1 MPLPEIAAWY
11 DTIVKIA
18 EARRQAASKWREG

>member
-11 DTIVKIA
+11 GTLVKIT
-18 EARRQAASKWREG
+18 EVRREAASKWRET

>member
-11 DTIVKIA
+11 NTIAKITQV
-18 EARRQAASKWREG
+18 RREAASKA